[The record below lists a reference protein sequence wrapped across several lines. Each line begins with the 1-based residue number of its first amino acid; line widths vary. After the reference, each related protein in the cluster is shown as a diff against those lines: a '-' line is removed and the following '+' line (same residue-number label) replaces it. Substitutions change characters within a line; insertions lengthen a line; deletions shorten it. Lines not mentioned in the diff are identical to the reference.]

1 MEKTK
6 SVSQPALS
14 HPSRRS
20 IVDTPR
26 FLMAT
31 RDSGYRSTAF
41 ALAELVDNSVQAGA
55 RVVDVQVIESGDADY
70 PIELRVVDDG
80 PGMDDRAL
88 EAALTFGGSTRF
100 DDRQSLGRYGM
111 GLPNG
116 SLSRARRVEVYCW
129 EGDDVLMARL
139 DLDKLVESG
148 RRSLPPVELVR
159 RPDFIPSSVTGTAV
173 RLLRCD
179 RLEYRRPSSL
189 ARRLTEELG
198 RVYRRFITEG
208 LDLRV
213 NGEAVEAFDP
223 LFLLTAGR
231 TSGAR
236 QFGDDLRYHLD
247 GESGSGEI
255 VVRFSEL
262 PIERWHQL
270 PSREKRI
277 RGITTP
283 SNVSVLRAGREIDHG
298 WLLMRTKR
306 RQNYDSW
313 WRCEVSFD
321 PCLDEMFGI
330 THTKQTITPT
340 KELMDRLTPD
350 LESIANSLSNRVRL
364 RFESLKSAG
373 ALSAAAEQACK
384 AERTL
389 PAITGGSDPIPDR
402 LRSLVADYVG
412 SEAAQAGP
420 YTLLVADTST
430 TGAFECFVRDR
441 HLIVVINSHHPFYR
455 EILAPQAE
463 SEAQRDQDMAKQSVL
478 AILAV
483 ARAQVLSSGASRSAG
498 QRFSQAWSDVLT
510 AYLNV

>member
-1 MEKTK
+1 MTTTN
-6 SVSQPALS
+6 VGN
-14 HPSRRS
+14 RRAS
-20 IVDTPR
+20 GHSGRRAIVDTPR
-26 FLMAT
+26 FLLAT

-41 ALAELVDNSVQAGA
+41 ALAELVDNAIQAGA
-55 RVVDVQVIESGDADY
+55 GVVDVQVMGSGDADH

-88 EAALTFGGSTRF
+88 ESALSFGGSTRF
-100 DDRQSLGRYGM
+100 DDRLSLGRYGM

-129 EGDDVLMARL
+129 EADHVRFARL
-139 DLDKLVESG
+139 DLDELVVSR
-148 RRSLPPVELVR
+148 RRSLPPVEHVP
-159 RPDFIPSSVTGTAV
+159 RPAFIPSSPSGTAV

-179 RLEYRRPSSL
+179 RLEYQRPTSL
-189 ARRLTEELG
+189 ARRLTGDLG
-198 RVYRRFITEG
+198 RVYRRFIADG

-213 NGEAVEAFDP
+213 NGEVVEAFDP
-223 LFLLTAGR
+223 LFLLPSGR

-236 QFGDDLRYHLD
+236 QFGDDLRYELE
-247 GESGSGEI
+247 GESGSGVI

-270 PSREKRI
+270 PAPEKRS
-277 RGITTP
+277 RGITTT
-283 SNVSVLRAGREIDHG
+283 STVSVLRAGREIDHG
-298 WLLMRTKR
+298 WLLMGTKR

-313 WRCEVSFD
+313 WRCEISFD

-340 KELMDRLTPD
+340 KALTDRLTPD

-364 RFESLKSAG
+364 RFETLKTAG
-373 ALSAAAEQACK
+373 PLRAAAEQADQ

-402 LRSLVADYVG
+402 LRALVADYVG
-412 SEAAQAGP
+412 SEAANAGS

-441 HLIVVINSHHPFYR
+441 RLIVVINSHHPFYR
-455 EILAPQAE
+455 DILAPQAE
-463 SEAQRDQDMAKQSVL
+463 SEAQRDQDMAKRIVL
-478 AILAV
+478 AVLAV
-483 ARAQVLSSGASRSAG
+483 ARAQVLRPGGSRSAG
-498 QRFSQAWSDVLT
+498 RRFSQTWSDVLT